1 MNKNLKK
8 TTGAILMIITLVPY
22 CMAMD
27 EQTSENS
34 SGIFNNILSWLK
46 SALGTNNQIEPET
59 VEFENNSSKN
69 LPMMPELNNS
79 EMNNSMPE
87 IINNTPENI
96 TNKTRNTQNNMP
108 ENFNEYVPEQRNMS
122 GMPENVNNT
131 KYPPQIPENFENNTP
146 IEINSNNE

>member
-1 MNKNLKK
+1 MV
-8 TTGAILMIITLVPY
+8 ITLVPY

-46 SALGTNNQIEPET
+46 SALGTNNHLELEK
-59 VEFENNSSKN
+59 VELENTSKN
-69 LPMMPELNNS
+69 LSMMPEPNNS
-79 EMNNSMPE
+79 KMNNSTPE

-96 TNKTRNTQNNMP
+96 TNKTRNTPNNMP

-146 IEINSNNE
+146 IEIMPNNE

>member
-1 MNKNLKK
+1 MNNNLKK
-8 TTGAILMIITLVPY
+8 ATGAILMVITLVPY

-46 SALGTNNQIEPET
+46 SALGTNNHIELEK
-59 VEFENNSSKN
+59 VELENTSKN
-69 LPMMPELNNS
+69 LSMMPELNNS
-79 EMNNSMPE
+79 KMNNSTPE

-96 TNKTRNTQNNMP
+96 TNKTRNTPNNMP

-146 IEINSNNE
+146 IEIIPNNE

>member
-1 MNKNLKK
+1 MV
-8 TTGAILMIITLVPY
+8 ITLVPY

-46 SALGTNNQIEPET
+46 SALGTNNHIELEK
-59 VEFENNSSKN
+59 VELENTSKN
-69 LPMMPELNNS
+69 LSMMPELNNS
-79 EMNNSMPE
+79 KMNNSTPE

-96 TNKTRNTQNNMP
+96 TNKTRNTPNNMP

-131 KYPPQIPENFENNTP
+131 KYLPQIPENFENNTP
-146 IEINSNNE
+146 IEIMSNNE

>member
-1 MNKNLKK
+1 MNNNLKK
-8 TTGAILMIITLVPY
+8 ATGAILMVITLVPY

-46 SALGTNNQIEPET
+46 SALGTNNHIELEK
-59 VEFENNSSKN
+59 VELENTSKN
-69 LPMMPELNNS
+69 LSMMPELNNS
-79 EMNNSMPE
+79 KMNNSTPE

-96 TNKTRNTQNNMP
+96 TNKTRNTPNNMP

-131 KYPPQIPENFENNTP
+131 KYLPQIPENFENNTP
-146 IEINSNNE
+146 IEIMSNNE